1 MSKIDKLTTLLRF
14 KKKQIVM
21 EKQYEPKEDSAT
33 LGNMSSMT
41 PNVEQTEKTSEL
53 TIKEAATTTV
63 NKLIVTT
70 IPANEKERKT
80 TKTDTLPNKVT
91 ERVYHF
97 RQAIIAEDTS
107 NHQPTGK
114 QDIRQPDE
122 RRKES
127 AVVDDKEHTY
137 HTEDKDNKYD
147 DDKEHTHHTEDKDN
161 KYDND
166 KDDDK
171 DDKDDD
177 DDDSDEDNHK
187 DSDDDDLDDIYDKI
201 LPAITSNTISKFT
214 MTSVDPI
221 VTSFLVGYG
230 AAAGHAEDEIDG
242 LGLVGMV
249 QPSAE
254 FSSDA
259 CKVSFNSLLTL
270 WICIMTIYC
279 LWIRRC

>member
-1 MSKIDKLTTLLRF
+1 
-14 KKKQIVM
+14 
-21 EKQYEPKEDSAT
+21 
-33 LGNMSSMT
+33 MSSMT

-63 NKLIVTT
+63 NELIVTT

-80 TKTDTLPNKVT
+80 TKPDTLPNKVT

-147 DDKEHTHHTEDKDN
+147 
-161 KYDND
+161 ND

-177 DDDSDEDNHK
+177 DDDNDEDNHK

-201 LPAITSNTISKFT
+201 MPAITSNTISKFT

-279 LWIRRC
+279 LWIRRY